1 MIWEGYIRRL
11 VAVIQSMG
19 EREDLKRQIFD
30 GILTLYPNSFKS
42 RLKGLSYFFLQLNVA
57 W

>member
-1 MIWEGYIRRL
+1 MIWEGYVRRL
-11 VAVIQSMG
+11 VVVIQSMG

-30 GILTLYPNSFKS
+30 GILTLYSNSFKS